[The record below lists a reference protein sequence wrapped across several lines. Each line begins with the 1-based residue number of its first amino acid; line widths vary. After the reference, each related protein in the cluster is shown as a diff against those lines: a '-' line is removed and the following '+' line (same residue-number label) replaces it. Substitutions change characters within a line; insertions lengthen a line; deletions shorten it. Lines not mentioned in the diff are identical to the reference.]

1 MLLEDDLK
9 SRAVC
14 DPNAFELGSMT
25 DAPVQKE
32 KEDLEEISNELE
44 LADEDEK
51 VP

>member
-14 DPNAFELGSMT
+14 DPSCLEVGSMA
-25 DAPVQKE
+25 DPMQKE